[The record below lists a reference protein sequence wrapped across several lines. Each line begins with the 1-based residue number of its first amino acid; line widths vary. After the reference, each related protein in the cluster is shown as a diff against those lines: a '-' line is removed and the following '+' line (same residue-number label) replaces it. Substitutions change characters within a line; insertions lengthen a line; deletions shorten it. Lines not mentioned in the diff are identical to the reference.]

1 MRAFVSAAV
10 TAAVLAGCSTARR
23 DAPSASP
30 PTPPETEVQ
39 VVLRAG
45 QTQVTGTV
53 TALTAGGAV
62 APPVP
67 APFTITVPVRGE
79 GGARITG
86 ALVSG
91 GRVTVVWDGGRPLPV
106 TGNGALD
113 IGPARVEV
121 TPAAIRWLLDG
132 QPRVLTSGRYRLG
145 ATVAVGGRGLAT
157 PTDGAVFD
165 ADGRTALVTHGGARI
180 ELPPGDLRLEGPG
193 TVEVEGRLHLR
204 TAAGTKQSG
213 SARFGEGSFL
223 VKLVPGPGGYRIDGL
238 FQGPSTR

>member
-1 MRAFVSAAV
+1 MRAFGAALV
-10 TAAVLAGCSTARR
+10 TAAVLAGCSNTRSG
-23 DAPSASP
+23 APSATPS
-30 PTPPETEVQ
+30 TPPQTEVE
-39 VVLRAG
+39 VVLRPG
-45 QTQVTGTV
+45 QTQVTGSV
-53 TALTAGGAV
+53 TALTATGAV
-62 APPVP
+62 ARPVP

-91 GRVTVVWDGGRPLPV
+91 GRATIVWDGGRPLPV

-113 IGPARVEV
+113 IGAARVEV
-121 TPAAIRWLLDG
+121 TAPTIRWLLDG

-145 ATVAVGGRGLAT
+145 ATVAVGGQGLAT

-180 ELPPGDLRLEGPG
+180 ELRPGDLQLEGPG
-193 TVEVEGRLHLR
+193 TVEATGRLSLR
-204 TAAGTKQSG
+204 TATGTREAG
-213 SARFGEGSFL
+213 SARFGDGSFL
-223 VKLVPGPGGYRIDGL
+223 VKLVPTPGGYRIDGL